1 MAIYVTVGLLCLF
14 ENAFPP
20 LPTDIAFTLAAFLAA
35 RGQGAPEVLFA
46 IAASTNTI
54 GAMGVAFAARRL
66 GRAFL
71 GTPAGHRLI
80 SPRALTVIESEYLR
94 HGVAGVCIA
103 RLLPGIRAVVPPF
116 AGIFAIP
123 LGRVGV
129 ALAVASAVWY
139 GALLTLAT
147 SVTSQWDTIVRVLGE
162 VNRTLGVVTLVLIA
176 AVATGILLRR
186 RRAVRQLG
194 AAAKLDTVPGL
205 DEREAA
211 RLVIEIAY
219 ADPSLSEAERAEVS
233 HHLRARWGL
242 EAGAESGAM
251 KANGSDR
258 VLLPRGLR
266 RWLGGNLGHDRRIDL
281 VERLWSAAFADGAI
295 GAHEEWL
302 LRRASELLALSPE
315 EVRAVRTRML
325 SSGRGGTA

>member
-1 MAIYVTVGLLCLF
+1 MCLF
-14 ENAFPP
+14 ENVFPP

-35 RGQGAPEVLFA
+35 RGQGNPEVLFA
-46 IAASTNTI
+46 IAASANTI

-71 GTPAGHRLI
+71 RTPAGHRLI
-80 SPRALTVIESEYLR
+80 SPRALAVIEREYLR
-94 HGVAGVCIA
+94 HGVAGVTLA

-123 LGRVGV
+123 LGRVAL
-129 ALAVASAVWY
+129 ALAVGSALWY
-139 GALLTLAT
+139 GVLLALAT
-147 SVTSQWDTIVRVLGE
+147 SVSSQWDTIVRVLGE

-176 AVATGILLRR
+176 AVATAFLLRR
-186 RRAVRQLG
+186 RRALRALS
-194 AAAKLDTVPGL
+194 ATAKLDSEPGL

-211 RLVIEIAY
+211 RLVLEIAY

-233 HHLRARWGL
+233 QHLRARWGL
-242 EAGAESGAM
+242 ESGGETGATKSAR
-251 KANGSDR
+251 SD
-258 VLLPRGLR
+258 VELLPRGLR
-266 RWLGGNLGHDRRIDL
+266 RWLGGNLGHDRRIKL

-295 GAHEEWL
+295 GAHEDWL

-325 SSGRGGTA
+325 AAGRGGTP